1 MSGWQNGD
9 AKPGFKLKGLVK
21 TVSFLWHFALGNRH
35 S

>member
-21 TVSFLWHFALGNRH
+21 TVSFL
-35 S
+35 